1 MRNLNKNSKNVYSR
15 YNLISMKGS
24 SNVFTKNKLEMDKRL
39 KAITSS
45 SSSSSSYEMCYDEDS
60 FGDSRKKQKIS
71 N

>member
-1 MRNLNKNSKNVYSR
+1 MANKHMKVWKIVSR
-15 YNLISMKGS
+15 KINFRKQTCP
-24 SNVFTKNKLEMDKRL
+24 NVFTKNKLEMDKRL

>member
-1 MRNLNKNSKNVYSR
+1 MANKHMKVWKIVSR
-15 YNLISMKGS
+15 KINFRKQTCP
-24 SNVFTKNKLEMDKRL
+24 NVFTKNKLEMDKRL
-39 KAITSS
+39 KAITS

>member
-1 MRNLNKNSKNVYSR
+1 
-15 YNLISMKGS
+15 
-24 SNVFTKNKLEMDKRL
+24 VFTKNKLEMDKRL

>member
-1 MRNLNKNSKNVYSR
+1 
-15 YNLISMKGS
+15 
-24 SNVFTKNKLEMDKRL
+24 VFTKNKLEMDKRL
-39 KAITSS
+39 KAITS